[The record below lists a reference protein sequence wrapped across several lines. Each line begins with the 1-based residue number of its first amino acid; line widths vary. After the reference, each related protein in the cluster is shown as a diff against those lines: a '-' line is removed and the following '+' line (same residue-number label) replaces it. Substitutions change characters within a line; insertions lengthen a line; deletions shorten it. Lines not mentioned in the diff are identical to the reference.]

1 MVSRNRG
8 LNKCMSKAQ
17 YINLLQHYH
26 TCHIVPDAN
35 RCQRDD
41 NKVDSIQSRPSL
53 NMFENHRRDT
63 DEDYAPGQDEEYGGG
78 KSDFGLAYLFLFLL
92 QDKKSQQELKR

>member
-1 MVSRNRG
+1 
-8 LNKCMSKAQ
+8 
-17 YINLLQHYH
+17 
-26 TCHIVPDAN
+26 
-35 RCQRDD
+35 
-41 NKVDSIQSRPSL
+41 
-53 NMFENHRRDT
+53 MFENHRRDT